1 MKAIPKAALSG
12 SLKDYR
18 ALKNSGLMSRAE
30 SFFDWQDL
38 RRQHGLWPYARSTS
52 SAPRPR
58 SEIRTDAGE
67 ASSGVNFA
75 SQDYLSLSSHPRIK
89 AAATEAIDKYGVHS
103 AGSAALL
110 GNTAYSL
117 QLSATLSD
125 FLGGREVVLYPTGWA
140 AGYGAIQG
148 FVRSDDHVVIDMLA
162 HSCLQAGAA
171 AATQKVHYFRHLDL
185 DAVARRLANIRAG
198 DAKNGI
204 LVVTESLFSMHSDA
218 PDLRAL
224 RNVCDAYGAS
234 LLVDCAHDFGCMG
247 EDGLGRIG
255 QQEMLGEIDIVIG
268 SFSKTF
274 ASNGG
279 FVAVK
284 TRAAAEYLRYY
295 SAPHTFSNALSP
307 VQAATVLEALSI
319 IRSGEGKELR
329 HELRDNVNHLR
340 EAMTRSGREVLGEP
354 SPIVPVRVGGEALGR
369 LASKYLSIFAGI
381 ANLVEFPAVPL
392 GQSRFRFQVMA
403 AHTAEDVEAMV
414 AAFNRAMDSAEAELE
429 RIQAGAGTQQ
439 PATFDAD
446 QVPLDGTLTAT

>member
-18 ALKNSGLMSRAE
+18 ASKNSGLMSRTD
-30 SFFDWQDL
+30 SFFSWQDL

-58 SEIRTDAGE
+58 SEIRSDVGE
-67 ASSGVNFA
+67 DSFGVNFA
-75 SQDYLSLSSHPRIK
+75 SQDYLSLASHPRIK
-89 AAATEAIDKYGVHS
+89 AAAMAAIDKYGVHS

-117 QLSATLSD
+117 QLSETFSE

-148 FVRSDDHVVIDMLA
+148 FVRSDDHVVMDLLA

-171 AATQKVHYFRHLDL
+171 AATQKVHYFRHLDTE
-185 DAVARRLANIRAG
+185 AVARRLANIRAA
-198 DAKNGI
+198 DTKNNI
-204 LVVTESLFSMHSDA
+204 LVVTESLFSMHSDT

-224 RNVCDAYGAS
+224 RSVCDAHGAS

-247 EDGLGRIG
+247 EDGLGHIG
-255 QQEMLGEIDIVIG
+255 QQGMLDEIDIIIG

-307 VQAATVLEALSI
+307 AQAATVLEALSI
-319 IRSGEGKELR
+319 IRADEGKELR
-329 HELRDNVNHLR
+329 HRLRDNVNHLR
-340 EAMTRSGREVLGEP
+340 ESMARTGREVLGEP

-369 LASKYLSIFAGI
+369 LASKYLSIFGGI

-403 AHTAEDVEAMV
+403 GHSAEDVDTMV
-414 AAFNRAMDSAEAELE
+414 AAFNRAMDSASAELAE
-429 RIQAGAGTQQ
+429 IGE
-439 PATFDAD
+439 
-446 QVPLDGTLTAT
+446 

>member
-18 ALKNSGLMSRAE
+18 TLKNGGLMSRAD
-30 SFFDWQDL
+30 SFFSWQDL

-58 SEIRTDAGE
+58 SEIRSDAGE

-75 SQDYLSLSSHPRIK
+75 SQDYLSLASHPRIK
-89 AAATEAIDKYGVHS
+89 AAAMEAIDKYGVHS

-117 QLSATLSD
+117 QLSAAFSE

-148 FVRSDDHVVIDMLA
+148 FVRSDDHVVMDILA

-171 AATQKVHYFRHLDL
+171 AATQNVHYFRHLDT
-185 DAVARRLANIRAG
+185 DAVARRLANIRAT
-198 DAKNGI
+198 DTKNGI
-204 LVVTESLFSMHSDA
+204 LVVTESLFSMHSDT
-218 PDLRAL
+218 PDLGAL
-224 RNVCDAYGAS
+224 RSVCDAYGAS

-247 EDGLGRIG
+247 EDGLGHIG
-255 QQEMLGEIDIVIG
+255 QQGMLDEIDIIIG

-319 IRSGEGKELR
+319 IRADEGKELR
-329 HELRDNVNHLR
+329 HRLRDNVIYLR
-340 EAMTRSGREVLGEP
+340 EAMARSGREVLGEP

-369 LASKYLSIFAGI
+369 LASKYLSIFAGL

-403 AHTAEDVEAMV
+403 GHSVEDVDTMV
-414 AAFNRAMDSAEAELE
+414 AAFNGAMDSASAELDQ
-429 RIQAGAGTQQ
+429 IQAGAGAQE
-439 PATFDAD
+439 PAVPEAD
-446 QVPLDGTLTAT
+446 

>member
-18 ALKNSGLMSRAE
+18 TQKNSGLMSRAD
-30 SFFDWQDL
+30 SFFDWQEL
-38 RRQHGLWPYARSTS
+38 RRQHGVWPYARSTS
-52 SAPRPR
+52 SAPKPR
-58 SEIRTDAGE
+58 SEIMTDTGE
-67 ASSGVNFA
+67 AGSGVNFA

-89 AAATEAIDKYGVHS
+89 AAATEAIEKYGVHS

-110 GNTAYSL
+110 GNTANSL
-117 QLSATLSD
+117 RLSAALSD

-148 FVRSDDHVVIDMLA
+148 FVRSDDHVVMDILA
-162 HSCLQAGAA
+162 HSCLQAGAT
-171 AATQKVHYFRHLDL
+171 AATQNVYYVRHLDL
-185 DAVARRLANIRAG
+185 DAVARRLANIRAT

-224 RNVCDAYGAS
+224 RSVCDTYGAS

-255 QQEMLGEIDIVIG
+255 EQEMLGDIDIVIG

-284 TRAAAEYLRYY
+284 TRAAAEYLKYY

-319 IRSGEGKELR
+319 IRSDEGLMLR
-329 HELRDNVNHLR
+329 HKLRDNVNHLR
-340 EAMTRSGREVLGEP
+340 EAMARSGREVLGEP

-369 LASKYLSIFAGI
+369 LASKHLSIFAGI

-414 AAFNRAMDSAEAELE
+414 AAFNGAMESALAELKQLE
-429 RIQAGAGTQQ
+429 GGLGAQYPAAPEIEQAQ
-439 PATFDAD
+439 
-446 QVPLDGTLTAT
+446 LDGTWSGT